1 MIQKL
6 TSVGEFVKWL
16 KSGEGMQCELP
27 ENSWT
32 NRIIRLPKTDQI
44 DYLYAQTIYKSDDGL
59 RRDGKFEYE
68 GLFCKTTG
76 MLYDV
81 KDYTLRD
88 SLRKAGYPRSKS
100 WEEITEDI
108 CSDIRTKVDAIID
121 NDRTKLSVTEITDEQ
136 LLHQLECARSRN
148 VANAAREAYLISG
161 LPDSYRCS
169 YYDKS
174 MDESDVLA
182 YIAYPKKIVTRYAEK
197 YIKENQQKILLDF
210 IEFDLITE
218 AYAAL
223 IANPNDPIHAIKRI
237 MDVMRGLNAKTVNI
251 TIRRDGA
258 EGVFKYDADVLRHD
272 CGTSGY
278 SAWRLP
284 RKEVHRFWELFGRY
298 ASLFYPQDI
307 VKITYGKKVLYEAQ
321 FDETK

>member
-16 KSGEGMQCELP
+16 KSGERMQCELP

-88 SLRKAGYPRSKS
+88 SLRKAGYPSSKS

-108 CSDIRTKVDAIID
+108 CRDIRTKVDAIID

-182 YIAYPKKIVTRYAEK
+182 YISYPKK
-197 YIKENQQKILLDF
+197 L
-210 IEFDLITE
+210 
-218 AYAAL
+218 
-223 IANPNDPIHAIKRI
+223 
-237 MDVMRGLNAKTVNI
+237 
-251 TIRRDGA
+251 
-258 EGVFKYDADVLRHD
+258 
-272 CGTSGY
+272 
-278 SAWRLP
+278 
-284 RKEVHRFWELFGRY
+284 
-298 ASLFYPQDI
+298 
-307 VKITYGKKVLYEAQ
+307 
-321 FDETK
+321 